1 MIRTTAFAGIWLL
14 LSVPQTAQP
23 KCTFPGKVNVC
34 RSPDGQWILHWQ
46 DVKGEESSS
55 HVLVEE
61 RIAIPGTFIK
71 VMLFNRSV
79 DVLWSP
85 QSTYFAVTDHTGS
98 SDSTLFVVEPVS
110 LPVFNVEDDFKR
122 TLKGQQRF
130 YANGHRYF
138 NALHWQTASKLVFEV
153 RAYDAE
159 PGKEARGT
167 FIFDAKSRT
176 VNQLN

>member
-1 MIRTTAFAGIWLL
+1 MNRATAFAGIWLL
-14 LSVPQTAQP
+14 LAIPQTARP
-23 KCTFPGKVNVC
+23 KCTFPGTVNAC
-34 RSPDGQWILHWQ
+34 RSPNGQWILHWQ
-46 DVKGEESSS
+46 ETKEKESSR

-61 RIAIPGTFIK
+61 RNAIPGTFIK
-71 VMLFNRSV
+71 VLPFNRSV

-122 TLKGQQRF
+122 TLQGQQRF

-138 NALHWQTASKLVFEV
+138 NALHWRTASTLVFEV

-167 FIFDAKSRT
+167 FIFDVKSRT
-176 VNQLN
+176 IKQTN

>member
-1 MIRTTAFAGIWLL
+1 MNRATAFAGIWLL
-14 LSVPQTAQP
+14 LATPQTPQP

-34 RSPDGQWILHWQ
+34 RSPNGQWILRWQ
-46 DVKGEESSS
+46 DVTDESSR

-61 RIAIPGTFIK
+61 RPAPLSSMK
-71 VMLFNRSV
+71 VLSFNRSV

-98 SDSTLFVVEPVS
+98 SDSTLLVVEPSS
-110 LPVFNVEDDFKR
+110 LPVFNVENDFKR

-138 NALHWQTASKLVFEV
+138 NALRWQTGAAPTRRPLIRLFGS
-153 RAYDAE
+153 RYSSMIIWI
-159 PGKEARGT
+159 AR
-167 FIFDAKSRT
+167 
-176 VNQLN
+176 